1 MSDISDN
8 FTTDTG
14 EGAVLLVTLGT
25 SQALVPEAF
34 WIPGGDFRA
43 VHVLTSESTRIDLIC
58 EFFEPLAPKVA
69 WSVSR
74 VAGFRD
80 LRTEE
85 DHFNFEEVLCRWIVE
100 SAPRPQDRWI
110 CASGGF
116 KTMSAAMIRAATM
129 LGAREVFHVLA
140 DATCVGPNAPRQPA
154 TIAEVAAARDGGHL
168 HWIRLGAEPGWP
180 QFRAIQAVD
189 HPLRL
194 VSQSGSE
201 RYVATPD
208 DGFRRRIQTVVERS
222 HRISAAWDRI
232 PGDLPFAELA
242 AWSEPDLAWL
252 DGPLC
257 PDEEVDRRWV
267 ARMPKVELHSHLGG
281 FGTGGELLERVRMAA
296 ADPRGLPPLV
306 PVDPPS
312 GWPLPPQPVGLGRY
326 MSLGDN
332 NGRRLLRDP
341 GCLRE
346 QCRAIYEWL
355 RGENVAYAEIRCSP
369 NNYVDPARGRD
380 AWAVLFDIVTTFQ
393 SSMDHARSQRPVSP
407 DRSGPAPHV
416 NLIVI
421 ATRKDGGDRSDI
433 SRHLSLAITA
443 ADHWTGDDRCRV
455 VGVDLAG
462 FESEKTRAALFASDF
477 EAVHRVGLAVT
488 VHAGEND
495 DAEGIWQAVFK
506 LNARRLG
513 HALHLRDSEDLL
525 RAVAERGIGVEM
537 CPHANVQIRGFSP
550 LNGVATYPLAEYLA
564 RGVKVTVNTDN
575 PGISSAGLC
584 DNLLLASHLCPQIT
598 RKHILRVVRNGIDT
612 AFASPLHRDR
622 LLADVAAR
630 LPLPGG

>member
-1 MSDISDN
+1 MR
-8 FTTDTG
+8 DTVATFDPG
-14 EGAVLLVTLGT
+14 VGPVLLVTLGT

-34 WIPGGDFRA
+34 WVPGGDFRA
-43 VHVLTSESTRIDLIC
+43 VHVLTSESTRIDLIR
-58 EFFEPLAPKVA
+58 EFFEPLSPNVS

-74 VAGFRD
+74 VSGFRD
-80 LRTEE
+80 LRTED
-85 DHFNFEEVLCRWIVE
+85 DHFNFEEVLCRWIVAA
-100 SAPRPQDRWI
+100 APRLQDRWI

-129 LGAREVFHVLA
+129 LGAKEVFHVLA
-140 DATCVGPNAPRQPA
+140 DAVSTGPNGPRQPA
-154 TIAEVAAARDGGHL
+154 TVGEIKAARDGGHL

-180 QFRAIQAVD
+180 QFRAIQAAD

-194 VSQSGSE
+194 VSQEGPE
-201 RYVATPD
+201 RCVATPD
-208 DGFRRRIQTVVERS
+208 DGFRQRIQTVVERS

-242 AWSEPDLAWL
+242 TWSEPDLAWL

-257 PDEEVDRRWV
+257 PDVEADKRWI
-267 ARMPKVELHSHLGG
+267 AQLPKVELHSHLGG
-281 FGTGGELLERVRMAA
+281 FGTGGAMLERIRAA
-296 ADPRGLPPLV
+296 STEPRRLPPLI
-306 PVDPPS
+306 PTELPE
-312 GWPLPPQPVGLGRY
+312 GWPVPPRPVGLGRY

-332 NGRRLLRDP
+332 NGRQLLRDP

-355 RGENVAYAEIRCSP
+355 SSENVAYAEIRCSP
-369 NNYVDPARGRD
+369 NNYVDPSSGRD
-380 AWAVLFDIVTTFQ
+380 SWTVLADVVATFQ
-393 SSMDHARSQRPVSP
+393 SCMDDAQQQRRGS
-407 DRSGPAPHV
+407 RNSHGLGPHV
-416 NLIVI
+416 NLIII
-421 ATRKDGGDRSDI
+421 ATRRDGGDRSDI

-443 ADHWTGDDRCRV
+443 ADHWAGDDRCRV

-506 LNARRLG
+506 LNTRRLG

-550 LNGVATYPLAEYLA
+550 LNGEATYPLAEYLG

-575 PGISSAGLC
+575 PGISSAGLG
-584 DNLLLASHLCPQIT
+584 DNLLLAGRLCPQIT
-598 RKHILRVVRNGIDT
+598 RKQILRIVRNGIDT
-612 AFASPLHRDR
+612 AFASALHRDR
-622 LLADVAAR
+622 IVADVAAR
-630 LPLPGG
+630 LPLPG

>member
-1 MSDISDN
+1 MRDPL
-8 FTTDTG
+8 TTNCSN
-14 EGAVLLVTLGT
+14 EGPVLLVTLGT

-34 WIPGGDFRA
+34 WVPGGDFRA
-43 VHVLTSESTRIDLIC
+43 VHVLTSESTRIDLIR
-58 EFFEPLAPKVA
+58 EFFEPLGPNVA
-69 WSVSR
+69 WSVTR
-74 VAGFRD
+74 VSGFRD
-80 LRTEE
+80 LQTEA
-85 DHFNFEEVLCRWIVE
+85 DHFNFEEVLCRWIVAA
-100 SAPRPQDRWI
+100 APRLQDRWI

-116 KTMSAAMIRAATM
+116 KTMSAAMIRAATI
-129 LGAREVFHVLA
+129 LGAKEVFHVLA
-140 DATCVGPNAPRQPA
+140 DAMCTGPNGPRPPA
-154 TIAEVAAARDGGHL
+154 TTAELMTARDGGHL

-180 QFRAIQAVD
+180 QFRAIQAAD
-189 HPLRL
+189 YPLHL
-194 VSQSGSE
+194 VAQEGPE
-201 RYVATPD
+201 QHVAAPD
-208 DGFRRRIQTVVERS
+208 DGFRRRIQTVLERS

-242 AWSEPDLAWL
+242 TWSEPDLAWR
-252 DGPLC
+252 DEPLR
-257 PDEEVDRRWV
+257 PDDQADRRWV
-267 ARMPKVELHSHLGG
+267 TNLPKVELHSHLGG
-281 FGTGGELLERVRMAA
+281 FGTGGAMLERIRAA
-296 ADPRGLPPLV
+296 ATDPRRLPPLI
-306 PVDPPS
+306 PAELPE
-312 GWPLPPQPVGLGRY
+312 GWPVPGRPVGLGRY

-355 RGENVAYAEIRCSP
+355 SSENVAYAEIRCSP
-369 NNYVDPARGRD
+369 NNYVDPSNGRD
-380 AWAVLFDIVTTFQ
+380 SWAVLADVVATFQ
-393 SSMDHARSQRPVSP
+393 NCMDDARSLRRHSSARH
-407 DRSGPAPHV
+407 DPAPHV

-433 SRHLSLAITA
+433 SRHLALAITS
-443 ADHWTGDDRCRV
+443 ADHWTRDDRCRV

-462 FESEKTRAALFASDF
+462 FESEKTRAALFATDF

-513 HALHLRDSEDLL
+513 HALHLRDSADLL

-537 CPHANVQIRGFSP
+537 CPHANVQIRGYSP
-550 LNGVATYPLAEYLA
+550 LNGEAAYPLADYLG

-575 PGISSAGLC
+575 PGISAAGLG
-584 DNLLLASHLCPQIT
+584 DNLLLTGRLCPGIT
-598 RKHILRVVRNGIDT
+598 RKQILRVLRHGVET
-612 AFASPLHRDR
+612 AFVSPLHRDR
-622 LLADVAAR
+622 LFADVAAR

>member
-1 MSDISDN
+1 MSETNASA
-8 FTTDTG
+8 T
-14 EGAVLLVTLGT
+14 EPHPVLLVTLGT
-25 SQALVPEAF
+25 SQAIVPEAF
-34 WIPGGDFRA
+34 WLPGADFRA
-43 VHVLTSESTRIDLIC
+43 VHVLTSERTRIDLIR
-58 EFFEPLAPKVA
+58 EFFEPLAPGVT

-74 VAGFRD
+74 VAGFHD
-80 LRTEE
+80 LRTEA

-100 SAPRPQDRWI
+100 SAPRVGDRWI

-140 DATCVGPNAPRQPA
+140 DAVITGPNASRQPA
-154 TIAEVAAARDGGHL
+154 TVAEIAAARDSGHL
-168 HWIRLGAEPGWP
+168 HWIRLGSETGWP
-180 QFRAIQAVD
+180 QFRGATAAER
-189 HPLRL
+189 PLRV
-194 VSQSGSE
+194 VSQQGTE
-201 RYVATPD
+201 RHVAAPD
-208 DGFRRRIQTVVERS
+208 DGFRRQIESVVQRS
-222 HRISAAWDRI
+222 HRISAAWGRI

-242 AWSEPDLAWL
+242 AWPEPDLSWL
-252 DGPLC
+252 DEPLQ
-257 PDEEVDRRWV
+257 PDAKVDRRWV
-267 ARMPKVELHSHLGG
+267 ARLPKVELHSHLGG
-281 FGTGGELLERVRMAA
+281 FGTSGELLERVRSAA
-296 ADPRGLPPLV
+296 VEPGRLPPLV
-306 PVDPPS
+306 PVDVPP
-312 GWPLPPQPVGLGRY
+312 GWPVPPRPVGLAHY
-326 MSLGDN
+326 MALGDN
-332 NGRRLLRDP
+332 NGRHLLRDP
-341 GCLRE
+341 GCLRA

-355 RGENVAYAEIRCSP
+355 SGENVAYAEIRCSP
-369 NNYVDPARGRD
+369 NNYVDPSVGRD
-380 AWAVLFDIVTTFQ
+380 AWAVLADVVETFQ
-393 SSMDHARSQRPVSP
+393 SCMEEGRSRHVDGIAPS
-407 DRSGPAPHV
+407 PHV

-462 FESEKTRAALFASDF
+462 FESEKTRAALFAADF

-537 CPHANVQIRGFSP
+537 CPHANVQIRGFHP
-550 LNGVATYPLAEYLA
+550 LNGAAAYPLADYLG

-575 PGISSAGLC
+575 PGISSAGLGE
-584 DNLLLASHLCPQIT
+584 NLLLAGRLCPGIT
-598 RKHILRVVRNGIDT
+598 RKQVLRLVRNGIDT
-612 AFASPLHRDR
+612 AFASPLHRER
-622 LLADVAAR
+622 LLADIATR